1 MSLYLQVLEE
11 SFRKD
16 MTKMVE
22 IELGF
27 QNNLSHIFQLNVS
40 EGKDLFISGCRKH

>member
-1 MSLYLQVLEE
+1 MSLYLQGLEKF
-11 SFRKD
+11 FRKD

-27 QNNLSHIFQLNVS
+27 QNNLSDIF
-40 EGKDLFISGCRKH
+40 

>member
-11 SFRKD
+11 FFRKY

-27 QNNLSHIFQLNVS
+27 PNNLSHIF
-40 EGKDLFISGCRKH
+40 

>member
-11 SFRKD
+11 FFRKD

-22 IELGF
+22 IELEF
-27 QNNLSHIFQLNVS
+27 QNNLSHIFSLTVS
-40 EGKDLFISGCRKH
+40 EGKDLFIRGCRKH

>member
-11 SFRKD
+11 FFRKD
-16 MTKMVE
+16 LTEMVE

-27 QNNLSHIFQLNVS
+27 QNNLSHIF
-40 EGKDLFISGCRKH
+40 